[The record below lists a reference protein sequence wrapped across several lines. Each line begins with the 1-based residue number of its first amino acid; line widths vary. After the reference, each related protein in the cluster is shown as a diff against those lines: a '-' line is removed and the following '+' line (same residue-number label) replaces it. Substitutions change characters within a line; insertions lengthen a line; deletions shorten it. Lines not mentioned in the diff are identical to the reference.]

1 MRSAKN
7 ATCILFPSPCPALTG
22 VTNRRHIE
30 GIHYPQ
36 LNAALGELAN
46 ENMQEITRMARR
58 SRRAGLSA
66 IGWGLGA

>member
-36 LNAALGELAN
+36 LNAAVGKPAN
-46 ENMQEITRMARR
+46 ENMQELTRMATR
-58 SRRAGLSA
+58 SRLAGLSA